1 VLGSMLKAI
10 DVVTS
15 NVPGAPFP
23 IYLAGARVEANY
35 GFGPLSGAA
44 TNVTLLSYVDEVHL
58 AISTDPA
65 AVPDP
70 DVYVACLEEGLDE
83 VMALAR

>member
-1 VLGSMLKAI
+1 MLKAI

-15 NVPGAPFP
+15 NVPGAPMP
-23 IYLAGARVEANY
+23 IWIAGARLIANY

-44 TNVTLLSYVDEVHL
+44 SNITLLSYVDDVHV
-58 AISTDPA
+58 AVSTDPA

-70 DVYVACLEEGLDE
+70 DLFVACLQEGFDE
-83 VMALAR
+83 IQALA